1 MDTVG
6 TDIFFIVERGYAI
19 KSVTSIYSQ
28 PYESQTYY
36 IVHVLRCNEAA
47 MSTVKTVFDTYF
59 VWQCSKTV
67 RLWILF
73 HAVQLHC
80 FLVSSS
86 ERYHEAFAEVTEE
99 MVSREAGYG
108 LEVPWVVRL
117 NGVHSQ
123 DEGASRNPYC

>member
-1 MDTVG
+1 MTLPTVPL
-6 TDIFFIVERGYAI
+6 VAI
-19 KSVTSIYSQ
+19 K
-28 PYESQTYY
+28 
-36 IVHVLRCNEAA
+36 C
-47 MSTVKTVFDTYF
+47 STAP
-59 VWQCSKTV
+59 
-67 RLWILF
+67 L
-73 HAVQLHC
+73 